1 MGYEG
6 QHAGMPEDV
15 PKQSLKNRIGL
26 WLKQL
31 SIREL
36 SLRRQAVVD
45 GLYVAGLALEFVN
58 GGGTGSLETTAAD
71 RSVTEAAAGSGLYS
85 PTLFDH
91 FSHFRH
97 APALYFALAVA
108 RPPPPP
114 VLHCSGGG
122 SLASGPPR

>member
-6 QHAGMPEDV
+6 QSAGLPDDG
-15 PKQSLKNRIGL
+15 PKQSLKNRIVL
-26 WLKQL
+26 WLKQR

-45 GLYVAGLALEFVN
+45 GLYVAGFALEFVN

-85 PTLFDH
+85 PTRSEERRVGKECVSTCRSRWSPYH
-91 FSHFRH
+91 
-97 APALYFALAVA
+97 
-108 RPPPPP
+108 
-114 VLHCSGGG
+114 
-122 SLASGPPR
+122 